1 VSSVQQ
7 STGRT
12 RKREIVTRARRFCG
26 GLRRIAQTLPVQCV
40 RNRLRM
46 ERHHDQAMTHDAGV
60 SATDTLKYR
69 ALVADGEPRARS
81 LITRALMSSGFA
93 VTEAGDGRVLLDI
106 LTIVGPG
113 HFALVVTDHPLRI
126 DGAVRPAVVLTGYDD
141 DGLRSAARESGAAL
155 LLKPVN
161 VPVLLELVDGLVFAA
176 ERERQ
181 R

>member
-1 VSSVQQ
+1 
-7 STGRT
+7 
-12 RKREIVTRARRFCG
+12 
-26 GLRRIAQTLPVQCV
+26 
-40 RNRLRM
+40 M
-46 ERHHDQAMTHDAGV
+46 ERHHDGVMTHDAGV
-60 SATDTLKYR
+60 GATDTLKYR

-126 DGAVRPAVVLTGYDD
+126 DGARPAVVLTGYDD
-141 DGLRSAARESGAAL
+141 DALRSAARESGAAL
-155 LLKPVN
+155 LIKPVN
-161 VPVLLELVDGLVFAA
+161 VGALLELVDSLVFAA
-176 ERERQ
+176 ERGRG